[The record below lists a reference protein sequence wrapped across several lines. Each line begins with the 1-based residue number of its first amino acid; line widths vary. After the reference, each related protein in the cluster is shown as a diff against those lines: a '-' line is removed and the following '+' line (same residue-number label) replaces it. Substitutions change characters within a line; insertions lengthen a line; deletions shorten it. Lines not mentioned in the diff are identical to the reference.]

1 MASEANGA
9 PYIVQSHFSHLAI
22 AALHGA
28 DDQKGFH

>member
-9 PYIVQSHFSHLAI
+9 PYIVQPHFSHLAI

-28 DDQKGFH
+28 DDQTVFH

>member
-9 PYIVQSHFSHLAI
+9 PYIVQSHFSHLAL

-28 DDQKGFH
+28 DDQTVFH